1 MSVQI
6 GLKEEMKDPD
16 VYNDYYDQLSSIK
29 DAFFLNVLKSV
40 SFQLEKRVER
50 LSEHNE
56 DDRWVDGISD
66 GSLRVIYIPELN
78 KVAIPMALLATPYFH
93 PHYPL

>member
-56 DDRWVDGISD
+56 DDRFVMFVPM
-66 GSLRVIYIPELN
+66 VII
-78 KVAIPMALLATPYFH
+78 
-93 PHYPL
+93 